1 MQFFPVYS
9 LFEIEPVRGRGCHL
23 YTAEGTRYLDLYGG
37 HGVISIGHAHPRWV
51 SALVEQAQALPFYSN
66 SVQNPLHEPL
76 LAAFERLTGLENYQ
90 LFLCNSGAEA
100 NENALKLASFRTG
113 GRRIIAFRQG
123 FHGRTSAALQATHNC
138 SARAPINSGMPVE
151 YLPLN
156 DSRAVR
162 QALQGGEVAAVIVE
176 GIQGIGG
183 VHVPAPEFLKE
194 LEKTCRQQGVPLILD
209 EVQSGFG
216 RSGRFF
222 AFDYGGIQPDLITMA
237 KGMGN
242 GFPVAGVLI
251 HPEFEARPGLLGT
264 TFGGNHMALAV
275 VTAVLETLEQEQLI
289 AHAAR
294 MGQYLKKALSQ
305 LEGVR
310 AVRGHGLMLGIE
322 LEQPAAAVR
331 RHLLYEH
338 RIFTGGASDP
348 HVLRLLPPLCLGLAE
363 AHHFLDSLTQT
374 LSAHQLLSP

>member
-1 MQFFPVYS
+1 MQFFPVYT
-9 LFEIEPVRGRGCHL
+9 LFEVEPVRGRGCYL
-23 YTAEGTRYLDLYGG
+23 YTADGTRYLDLYGG

-51 SALVEQAQALPFYSN
+51 SALVDQAQALPFYSN

-76 LAAFERLTGLENYQ
+76 LAAFERLTGLKDYQ

-113 GRRIIAFRQG
+113 GRRVIAFQQG

-138 SARAPINSGMPVE
+138 AARAPINSGMPVE

-156 DSRAVR
+156 DIRAVQ
-162 QALQGGEVAAVIVE
+162 QALKADDVAAVIVE

-183 VHVPAPEFLKE
+183 VHVPDPDFLKS
-194 LEKTCRQQGVPLILD
+194 LEETCRKWGVPLILD

-222 AFDYGGIQPDLITMA
+222 AFEHSGIQPDLITMA

-242 GFPVAGVLI
+242 GFPVGGLLI
-251 HPEFEARPGLLGT
+251 HPAFEAQPGLLGT

-275 VTAVLETLEQEQLI
+275 VTAVLETLAHEQLI
-289 AHAAR
+289 AQAER
-294 MGQYLKKALSQ
+294 MGQYLQQALRQ
-305 LEGVR
+305 MEGVR

-322 LEQPAAAVR
+322 LEQAAAPLR
-331 RHLLYEH
+331 RHLLH
-338 RIFTGGASDP
+338 VHHIFTGSASDP

-363 AHHFLDSLTQT
+363 AHHFLDSLAQA
-374 LSAHQLLSP
+374 LSTHQSLSV